1 MKFLLRLLI
10 CALVIF
16 LIAYWFPGLIVVDN
30 FVTAL
35 IAALVLAVV
44 NASIRPVVLVLTIPA
59 NVLTLGL
66 FTFIVNALMLWLV
79 SVIVPG
85 FKIAG
90 FIAALVASLLISVVS
105 TFLSSLI
112 IGRG

>member
-16 LIAYWFPGLIVVDN
+16 LIAYRFPSLIVVDN

-44 NASIRPVVLVLTIPA
+44 NAF
-59 NVLTLGL
+59 N
-66 FTFIVNALMLWLV
+66 
-79 SVIVPG
+79 
-85 FKIAG
+85 
-90 FIAALVASLLISVVS
+90 
-105 TFLSSLI
+105 SSSGCLPSHKYS
-112 IGRG
+112 

>member
-16 LIAYWFPGLIVVDN
+16 LIAYRFPSLIVVDN

-44 NASIRPVVLVLTIPA
+44 NAFIRPVVLVLTIPA